1 MNFAFK
7 EDKHIILNYAVIC
20 IIFEWDKLTQ
30 YRIVLYINNL
40 DCVIYIL
47 KINANFDYTQTLT
60 ETLQFFTT

>member
-30 YRIVLYINNL
+30 YWIVLYINNL

-47 KINANFDYTQTLT
+47 KINANFDYKQTLT
-60 ETLQFFTT
+60 ETLQSFTT